1 MAATGVAA
9 AWRQWLLC
17 GQQAGQYEQHTSW
30 MSFWRIFET
39 TKNFQSRSSHTINMN
54 TIIFATLLALAA

>member
-30 MSFWRIFET
+30 MGFWRIFET
-39 TKNFQSRSSHTINMN
+39 TKNFLSRSAPVNNSSKMY
-54 TIIFATLLALAA
+54 AARIVL